1 MAALPSERDAILL
14 VDANTMAAGS
24 TTLQLFQA
32 IAGGNRE
39 ILELGGSIEQLQL
52 PLSTSPEVSR
62 DAPSGTS
69 VPFPEQIRRVLVSK
83 RVNHTFY
90 MLHE

>member
-1 MAALPSERDAILL
+1 MAADSIA
-14 VDANTMAAGS
+14 
-24 TTLQLFQA
+24 LQLFQA

-52 PLSTSPEVSR
+52 PLSASPEVTR
-62 DAPSGTS
+62 DSPSETS
-69 VPFPEQIRRVLVSK
+69 ISFPEQIRRRLVSK

-90 MLHE
+90 ILHE